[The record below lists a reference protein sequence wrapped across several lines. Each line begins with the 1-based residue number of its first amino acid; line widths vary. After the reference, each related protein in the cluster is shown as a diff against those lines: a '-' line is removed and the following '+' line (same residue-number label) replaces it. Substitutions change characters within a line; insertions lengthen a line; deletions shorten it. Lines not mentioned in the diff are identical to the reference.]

1 MRIFEIYDDKMKPYA
16 IVTTDNENMTYEKLK
31 EAQAKFKVGEDL
43 TTDAGKAKV
52 EAFKQAQIEC
62 NRYAAELNKVIKQ
75 EEKAEGGIVMAV
87 NISNRKGNVK
97 NKRSHA
103 LNATKTMQKIN
114 LQVIR
119 CEDGSKK
126 RISTKEKRTLLKNQK
141 AA

>member
-1 MRIFEIYDDKMKPYA
+1 MFCLTFVFFYD
-16 IVTTDNENMTYEKLK
+16 
-31 EAQAKFKVGEDL
+31 
-43 TTDAGKAKV
+43 
-52 EAFKQAQIEC
+52 
-62 NRYAAELNKVIKQ
+62 KVIKQ